1 MYKQE
6 VKGDIA
12 SLYSG
17 LQPDELVS
25 FPTFFPTT
33 SQYLLP
39 CNLLS
44 MFFSLLALCLSTIW
58 PYCSHN
64 RISHSK
70 SSHFTLHL
78 NSECFLMQPFF
89 FLENT
94 SSGVSKESV
103 WTPSQEKQRVGKVL
117 IFFLDSN
124 TNMIGTG
131 GCLISL
137 YSQKRCGVEQGETT
151 AKSLSNLLADILW

>member
-1 MYKQE
+1 MNLYVCKHE
-6 VKGDIA
+6 CTNRKLKGTLHHCTPA
-12 SLYSG
+12 YSLMS
-17 LQPDELVS
+17 LS
-25 FPTFFPTT
+25 HFPP
-33 SQYLLP
+33 SSLL
-39 CNLLS
+39 LLNIS
-44 MFFSLLALCLSTIW
+44 YPAICFQCFFSLLALCLSTIW

-78 NSECFLMQPFF
+78 NSECFLMQLFF

-103 WTPSQEKQRVGKVL
+103 WTPSQEKQRVGRVL
-117 IFFLDSN
+117 IYFLASN

-137 YSQKRCGVEQGETT
+137 YFKR
-151 AKSLSNLLADILW
+151 

>member
-1 MYKQE
+1 
-6 VKGDIA
+6 
-12 SLYSG
+12 
-17 LQPDELVS
+17 
-25 FPTFFPTT
+25 
-33 SQYLLP
+33 
-39 CNLLS
+39 
-44 MFFSLLALCLSTIW
+44 
-58 PYCSHN
+58 
-64 RISHSK
+64 
-70 SSHFTLHL
+70 
-78 NSECFLMQPFF
+78 MQLFF

-151 AKSLSNLLADILW
+151 AESLSNLLADILW